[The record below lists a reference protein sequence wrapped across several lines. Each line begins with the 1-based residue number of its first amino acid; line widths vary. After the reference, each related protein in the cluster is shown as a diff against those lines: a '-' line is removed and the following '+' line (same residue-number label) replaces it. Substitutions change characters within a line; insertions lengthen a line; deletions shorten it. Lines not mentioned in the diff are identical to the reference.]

1 MTLTQFLVRKF
12 TKNVFLRVAMAIRIL
27 SDTFG
32 YSSKPMTSW
41 GGAQP
46 TAHARMR
53 LECTKGHDAS
63 AFLARKRVKNLAY
76 ESKRIHEES
85 DDDGEVQA
93 WWTGACLACHQVSN
107 KMHYERQKVKKQRVQ
122 RVDAVSPGGGAPD
135 AASRVMNAFSK
146 NVQAVLDETVRKVQ
160 ELAASAIV
168 DMKTLLAS
176 DEGISTPAVS
186 VPGEDGDA
194 SSEDV
199 DASSEDGDASG
210 EDGDAS
216 ESEPIEMV
224 DVDDEEKPQSSLMRK
239 EEVMRDTCTQLKAS
253 EEKVAGDGNCLFHSL
268 TAALCVWIRVDNKN
282 IRAALVGHVE
292 RTVGENPDEAMQ
304 KAFGT
309 AITPAKGVGLKTLGK
324 DPTQVPWAEAL
335 SLYKRLMGKDSDKEK
350 EAWGSHREI
359 RFLAQALGVAV
370 VVVDT
375 EYTHASVY
383 SATVPWD
390 FAAADKPANATKA
403 CMGLLAGTEIT
414 QWVLDKEKGALTG
427 EAFVRGGRHVLY
439 SVIVRTVSL
448 TSIEARRAMD
458 TAGGKNDMKGVLKGQ
473 QGRARLPHSD
483 LIIPALVIVSRGT
496 HFDPIIPKK
505 GHCIVAER
513 VSPEA
518 AVAPQPGMRTRAG
531 AYKASLTSRLTGKRR
546 GL

>member
-1 MTLTQFLVRKF
+1 MMTAFPGSRFLYF
-12 TKNVFLRVAMAIRIL
+12 PSL
-27 SDTFG
+27 
-32 YSSKPMTSW
+32 P
-41 GGAQP
+41 GAQP

-53 LECTKGHDAS
+53 SECTKGHDAS
-63 AFLARKRVKNLAY
+63 AFLARKRVKNRAY
-76 ESKRIHEES
+76 KSKRIHEES

-107 KMHYERQKVKKQRVQ
+107 RMHYERQKVKKQRVQ

-146 NVQAVLDETVRKVQ
+146 NVQDVLDETVRKVQ

-176 DEGISTPAVS
+176 DEGTSTPAVS

-194 SSEDV
+194 S
-199 DASSEDGDASG
+199 G

-216 ESEPIEMV
+216 QSEPIEMV
-224 DVDDEEKPQSSLMRK
+224 DVDDEEKPQSSLMRM

-253 EEKVAGDGNCLFHSL
+253 EKKVDGDGNCLFHSL
-268 TAALCVWIRVDNKN
+268 TAALCVWIQVDNKK

-304 KAFGT
+304 MAFGT

-324 DPTQVPWAEAL
+324 DPTKVPWAEAL
-335 SLYKRLMGKDSDKEK
+335 RKYKRLMGKDSDNER
-350 EAWGSHREI
+350 EAWGAHREI

-370 VVVDT
+370 VVVDM
-375 EYTHASVY
+375 EYKQASVY

-403 CMGLLAGTEIT
+403 CMGLLAGTEVT
-414 QWVLDKEKGALTG
+414 QLGLDKEKGALTG
-427 EAFVRGGRHVLY
+427 KAFVRGGRHVLC
-439 SVIVRTVSL
+439 SVIVRTVSG
-448 TSIEARRAMD
+448 TSNEALRAVE
-458 TAGGKNDMKGVLKGQ
+458 TAGGKNYMKGVMK

-496 HFDPIIPKK
+496 HFDPIIPKE

-518 AVAPQPGMRTRAG
+518 AVAPQPGVRTRAG
-531 AYKASLTSRLTGKRR
+531 AYKQSLTSRLTGKRR